1 MRIEPHPLYPD
12 KYVVVTDLL
21 EKQLSDGIQLVLS
34 DGSIVN
40 PLELEPAI
48 DEAEK
53 AEIEAAEAAEQAAEQ
68 AVIDFRNLPDWA
80 SWTGAEAAE
89 ALRTGILNGMT
100 KAEARAAIDAQ
111 FDGVNSL
118 ATLGAAVVAVL
129 KQLADAVIDGR
140 DLGHQNEA
148 RAIMYLRDIVVK

>member
-1 MRIEPHPLYPD
+1 MYPD

-111 FDGVNSL
+111 L
-118 ATLGAAVVAVL
+118 PPTLTAAEFRAAVIQVL
-129 KQLADAVIDGR
+129 KTLSDAVIDGR
-140 DLGHQNEA
+140 DIGHVNEA
-148 RAIMYLRDIVVK
+148 KAIMFLRDISVR

>member
-53 AEIEAAEAAEQAAEQ
+53 AEIEAAEAAEQ